1 MPPAPSATKEHVTI
15 TMMIVAESSR
25 AAAPLE
31 DVVVVV
37 VGARVVVEAAV
48 VVELASPWLPVQL
61 VVELVALL
69 SGQAVTLPSVPLP
82 DSFESLLE
90 ASRRR

>member
-1 MPPAPSATKEHVTI
+1 
-15 TMMIVAESSR
+15 MIVAESSR

-48 VVELASPWLPVQL
+48 VVELASPWPEHIGATLGL
-61 VVELVALL
+61 ELAFTRFYGV
-69 SGQAVTLPSVPLP
+69 
-82 DSFESLLE
+82 
-90 ASRRR
+90 